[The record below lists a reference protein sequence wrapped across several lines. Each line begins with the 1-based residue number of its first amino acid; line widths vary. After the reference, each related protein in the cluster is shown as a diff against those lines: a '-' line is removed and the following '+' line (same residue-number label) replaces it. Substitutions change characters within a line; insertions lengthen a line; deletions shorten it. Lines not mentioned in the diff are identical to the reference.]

1 MHPKAEVLEIL
12 PYKGEKCIVFKC
24 SNHTNQGKFV
34 DAICLPCFKM
44 ITTGRLGP
52 SDSFLGEIK
61 GLIDKLSKF

>member
-24 SNHTNQGKFV
+24 SNHTGEGKFIGP
-34 DAICLPCFKM
+34 ICLPCHNM
-44 ITTGRLGP
+44 ITTGKLGP

-61 GLIDKLSKF
+61 DLINTLSKF